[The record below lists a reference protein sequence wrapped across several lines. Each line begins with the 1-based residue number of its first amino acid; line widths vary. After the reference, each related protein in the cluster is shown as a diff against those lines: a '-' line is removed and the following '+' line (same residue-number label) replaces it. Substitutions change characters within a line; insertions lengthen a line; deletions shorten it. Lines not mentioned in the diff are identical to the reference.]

1 MILETLKIYLMPEK
15 AIICIGR
22 LEDVLNVLSLQIMVK
37 KPIDTLVLRRMKG
50 RVENSAGIK

>member
-1 MILETLKIYLMPEK
+1 MPEK